1 MPLLA
6 FESNKELDRYVEY
19 VNHNLENRVMAVF
32 YDSWS
37 AKKEGVNIIYIEPRI
52 PKIYYAGYV
61 LIAIALMIQW
71 YNNGFLSVITSISIG
86 LPAALL
92 LSTYV
97 FWSKWFYK
105 LIMIRGVEK
114 HTSVANELVF
124 LNELE
129 VIKRLSGWDKKKS
142 IKS

>member
-19 VNHNLENRVMAVF
+19 VNHNLKNRFMAVF
-32 YDSWS
+32 YESWS

-61 LIAIALMIQW
+61 LIGTALIIQW
-71 YNNGFLSVITSISIG
+71 YNNGFLSLLTSISIG
-86 LPAALL
+86 IPAALL
-92 LSTYV
+92 LATYM
-97 FWSKWFYK
+97 FWSKWFYQM
-105 LIMIRGVEK
+105 IMIRGAEK
-114 HTSVANELVF
+114 HTDAANTLIF

-129 VIKRLSGWDKKKS
+129 IIKRLSGWDKKKS

>member
-6 FESNKELDRYVEY
+6 FEANKELDSYMAY
-19 VNHNLENRVMAVF
+19 VNHNLENKFMAVF

-52 PKIYYAGYV
+52 PKLYYIGYV
-61 LIAIALMIQW
+61 LIAIVLYVQW
-71 YNNGFLSVITSISIG
+71 FNNGAISVLATIG
-86 LPAALL
+86 LGVPTALL
-92 LSTYV
+92 LATYI

-105 LIMIRGVEK
+105 MIMIRGVEK
-114 HTSVANELVF
+114 HTTVANELVF

-129 VIKRLSGWDKKKS
+129 VIKRLSGWVKKKS
-142 IKS
+142 VKY